1 MESVTLCDLLQNWPE
16 VEKRLATE
24 GELTVTRDGMAV
36 ALLTSPRPARV
47 KKAAKRFDSAVH
59 AASDPED
66 MERQETTLHNR
77 SEVGGGAGRACF
89 WRNWRQWPVPKTK
102 PKTQMRFE
110 MRPIALGDSLIVQ
123 DRDSRAGELKEPP
136 RRSASDVRKPRGTL
150 EKILIGSADALFEG
164 DLG

>member
-59 AASDPED
+59 AALIQKIWSDKKPPFTTDQKLGE
-66 MERQETTLHNR
+66 ERAERAFRETGGNGLCPKR
-77 SEVGGGAGRACF
+77 SRKH
-89 WRNWRQWPVPKTK
+89 R
-102 PKTQMRFE
+102 
-110 MRPIALGDSLIVQ
+110 
-123 DRDSRAGELKEPP
+123 RDSR
-136 RRSASDVRKPRGTL
+136 
-150 EKILIGSADALFEG
+150 
-164 DLG
+164 